1 MLLEGC
7 LPVYER
13 MARKSPVS
21 FGTLNTFGTD
31 LAVNQSKIAN
41 LMIMTV
47 LVMTT
52 IVNHDDGDDD
62 YYDDDGD
69 GDDDDDDHLAGGN
82 PR

>member
-1 MLLEGC
+1 
-7 LPVYER
+7 

-62 YYDDDGD
+62 YDDGDADYYDDDGD